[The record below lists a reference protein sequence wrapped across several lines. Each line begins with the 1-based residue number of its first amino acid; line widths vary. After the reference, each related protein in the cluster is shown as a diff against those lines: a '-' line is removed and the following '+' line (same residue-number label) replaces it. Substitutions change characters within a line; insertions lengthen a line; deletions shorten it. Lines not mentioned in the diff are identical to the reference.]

1 MAAMTGTDGADGVGV
16 AGVDSGGVIDLD
28 AIRRDIDRVDVE
40 LVELLA
46 RRQRLVERVVAYKRD
61 HHLGVVD
68 RHREDEMLAAIAGTA
83 KDRGADPRVAQ
94 QVLRTIIDGFTLL
107 EVEELGPDPETT
119 DPRPGNPPG
128 SPR

>member
-1 MAAMTGTDGADGVGV
+1 MTPVTDGDGEDTGSDGVNG
-16 AGVDSGGVIDLD
+16 LE

-46 RRQRLVERVVAYKRD
+46 RRQRLVGRVVAYNRD

-68 RHREDEMLAAIAGTA
+68 RHREDEMLAAIAATA
-83 KDRGADPRVAQ
+83 EDKGADPRVAK

-107 EVEELGPDPETT
+107 EVEQLGPDP
-119 DPRPGNPPG
+119 DPAESVVGTPAPPTSPG
-128 SPR
+128 

>member
-1 MAAMTGTDGADGVGV
+1 MTDGDGPELRSEGV
-16 AGVDSGGVIDLD
+16 TDLA

-46 RRQRLVERVVAYKRD
+46 RRQQLVGAVVTYKRD

-68 RHREDEMLAAIAGTA
+68 RHREDEMLAAIAATA
-83 KDRGADPRVAQ
+83 VEKGADPRVAR

-107 EVEELGPDPETT
+107 EVEQLGPDPGHIDDTRRAGDPPE
-119 DPRPGNPPG
+119 DPR
-128 SPR
+128 